1 MTAFISFAVV
11 SLPALCYFI
20 RMPELKDLNERQIE
34 AAVFEDGPLLVV
46 AGAGSGKTKL
56 LTSRIAHL
64 VRKRNVPAG
73 RVTAVTFTNKA
84 AEEIKERLRRLLG
97 GDADSLWLGTFHS
110 LGLRILKREAAIL
123 GLQSNLTVYDDD
135 DQLKLV
141 RLVMQDLS
149 MNEKSFQP
157 KAILAGIDRAKN
169 ENLSPE
175 EYALNHKDFFSERI
189 SAVYALY
196 QEKLREMNALDFG
209 DLICVPLALF
219 RKHPGVLER
228 YRERFLHVLVDEYQ
242 DTNRAQYELMKAL
255 AGRHRNIF
263 AVGDPDQSI
272 YAWRGADIRNILEFE
287 KDWRDATIM
296 RLEQNYRS
304 TRHILN
310 AANSV
315 IKNNALRYEKK
326 LWSENPD
333 GEPVKYAECSDEHD
347 EARRIAS
354 VITEDLRKDSFASYK
369 DYAVFYR
376 TNAQSR
382 VLEERLM
389 TDSIPYAVVGGMK
402 FYERSEVKDAISYLR
417 ALINPKDSLSL
428 RRIINTPARG
438 VGSVTMNEMESLSKT
453 LNITLYEAFIE
464 AGKRGT
470 LKKPFLARLFE
481 AFERSREALS
491 GAAPIHE
498 VAVKL
503 LEEAGYIDMWKNEK
517 TEEASDRLE
526 NIHEFISAIK
536 DYETRTLAPSL
547 GEFLELVSLATAVDN
562 YEDKSNRV
570 TLMTL
575 HSAKGLE
582 FKTVFLTGLE
592 EGLFPHQRSV
602 GSNAELEEER
612 RLFYVGMTRAM
623 KRLYLYSARVR
634 TIFGTERFQTI
645 SRFVDEISGE
655 FIEKTSVSQ
664 AGESEVSP
672 FRGVPIRRMGRG
684 QRESKG
690 IPEPYYEPCEDGYYA
705 TPDMLENASPSKI
718 DEPCYSI
725 EDMSSEPRGLN
736 WKIGMKVAH
745 PDFGAGVIKAKEGNG
760 EKTKLT
766 VIFRSAG
773 QKKLIAKYASLV
785 PVP

>member
-1 MTAFISFAVV
+1 
-11 SLPALCYFI
+11 
-20 RMPELKDLNERQIE
+20 MPELKDLNAMQIE
-34 AAVFEDGPLLVV
+34 AAVFKDGPLLVV

-64 VRKRNVPAG
+64 VRKRNIPPE

-97 GDADSLWLGTFHS
+97 SDADSLWLGTFHS
-110 LGLRILKREAAIL
+110 LGLRILKKEAAIL
-123 GLQSNLTVYDDD
+123 GLQPNLTVYDDD

-141 RLVMQDLS
+141 RLIMQDLS
-149 MNEKSFQP
+149 MSEKSFQP
-157 KAILAGIDRAKN
+157 KAILARIDRAKN

-175 EYALNHKDFFSERI
+175 EYANNHKDFFSERV

-219 RKHPGVLER
+219 KKHPDVLER
-228 YRERFLHVLVDEYQ
+228 YREKFLHVLVDEYQ

-263 AVGDPDQSI
+263 AVGDPDQSV

-304 TRHILN
+304 TRRILN

-315 IKNNALRYEKK
+315 IENNSMRYEKK

-354 VITEDLRKDSFASYK
+354 VIKDGIRKDSFASYK

-389 TDSIPYAVVGGMK
+389 TDSIPYAIVGGMK

-417 ALINPKDSLSL
+417 VLINPKDSLSL

-438 VGSVTMNEMESLSKT
+438 VGSVTMNEMESLSRSLK
-453 LNITLYEAFIE
+453 ITLFEAFVE

-470 LKKPFLARLFE
+470 LKKPSLARLFE

-491 GAAPIHE
+491 DAAPIHE
-498 VAVKL
+498 IAVKL
-503 LEEAGYIDMWKNEK
+503 LEETGYLDMWQKEG

-536 DYETRTLAPSL
+536 DYETRTLVPSL

-592 EGLFPHQRSV
+592 EGLFPHQRSI
-602 GSNAELEEER
+602 GSLAELEEER

-623 KRLYLYSARVR
+623 KHLYLYSARVR
-634 TIFGTERFQTI
+634 TIFGMERFQTI

-655 FIEKTSVSQ
+655 FIEKSLASR
-664 AGESEVSP
+664 SEKS
-672 FRGVPIRRMGRG
+672 
-684 QRESKG
+684 S
-690 IPEPYYEPCEDGYYA
+690 EPYCEPCEDGYYA
-705 TPDMLENASPSKI
+705 TPDMLKNASPSKVAAPPFFKGGSGGI
-718 DEPCYSI
+718 DEPYYSI
-725 EDMSSEPRGLN
+725 EDISSEPGDLN

-766 VIFRSAG
+766 VIFYSAG